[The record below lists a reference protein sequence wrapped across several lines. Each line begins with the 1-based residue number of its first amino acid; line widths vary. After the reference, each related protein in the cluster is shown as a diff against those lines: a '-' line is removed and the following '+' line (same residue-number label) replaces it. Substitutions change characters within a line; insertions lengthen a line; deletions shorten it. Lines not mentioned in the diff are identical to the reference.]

1 MALHYIQV
9 TDNIHDKSH
18 GRHVTLCP
26 SRYTH
31 ILFINV
37 FYVLCI
43 GVPEQLREVARNSKP
58 LMEITNSGDSWTIK
72 TTVGDKVKDT
82 TFTIGQE
89 FESKSL
95 IGSPLKV

>member
-1 MALHYIQV
+1 MQPV
-9 TDNIHDKSH
+9 
-18 GRHVTLCP
+18 
-26 SRYTH
+26 
-31 ILFINV
+31 
-37 FYVLCI
+37 

-95 IGSPLKV
+95 IGSPLKCIVKLEGDKMVETQKDGDAEGLKVFNIFNWEQEHMS